1 MISKIINLSRFKKQL
16 IILLFDSVFLVSIL
30 LISFS
35 LRLGYWY
42 FPESDLVWVI
52 FGAPIIA
59 VPIFIRFGLYRSIV
73 RYMGFKDI
81 RAIVQAVSLYALIWG
96 VVGFMAAVE
105 GIPRSVILINWI
117 LSLMIIG
124 GLRILMRQLLNND
137 SRLSF
142 LKNDESVIRKH
153 VLIYGAGDAGI
164 Q

>member
-81 RAIVQAVSLYALIWG
+81 RAIVQAVSLYAILWG
-96 VVGFMAAVE
+96 ILSLMSK
-105 GIPRSVILINWI
+105 IPDLPRSVIIINAI
-117 LSLMIIG
+117 LSIVFI
-124 GLRILMRQLLNND
+124 
-137 SRLSF
+137 SS
-142 LKNDESVIRKH
+142 
-153 VLIYGAGDAGI
+153 
-164 Q
+164 